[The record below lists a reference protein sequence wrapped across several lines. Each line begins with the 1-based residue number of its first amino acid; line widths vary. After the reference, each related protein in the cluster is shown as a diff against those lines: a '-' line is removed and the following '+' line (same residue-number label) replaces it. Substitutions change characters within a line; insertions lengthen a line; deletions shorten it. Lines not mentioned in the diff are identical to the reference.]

1 MRLYSE
7 NYSPFSAPVRI
18 GVYAKRLDVE
28 IVAPPGGLRSAEYH
42 RINPL
47 GTIPCLML
55 DDGTRLPESS
65 AIMEYLEEKFPD
77 PPLLPRS
84 PEARAKV
91 RLLQRIGELHITTQ
105 IVELARLPDSAAR
118 EEPGMD
124 RLTKIVRGLAT
135 LQNILS
141 GDDYAVGDELTL
153 ADCQLAPALFRVPG
167 AVGVYMKRDLIAA
180 YPKVARY
187 VESSRKHKAVAR
199 VLDEMGAA
207 LA

>member
-18 GVYAKRLDVE
+18 AIYAKALDIE
-28 IVAPPGGLRSAEYH
+28 IVVPPGGLRSAEYH

-55 DDGTRLPESS
+55 DDGTRLPEST

-77 PPLLPRS
+77 PPLLPLAS
-84 PEARAKV
+84 EARAQV

-105 IVELARLPDSAAR
+105 TVELTRLPDSAAR

-124 RLTKIVRGLAT
+124 RLTRIVRGLAT

-141 GDDYAVGDELTL
+141 GDDYAVGHNLTL
-153 ADCQLAPALFRVPG
+153 ADCQLAPALFRVPR
-167 AVGVYMKRDLIAA
+167 AVGAYMSRDLIAA

-187 VESSRKHKAVAR
+187 VETSRKHKAVAR
-199 VLDEMGAA
+199 VLEEMAA
-207 LA
+207 ASA